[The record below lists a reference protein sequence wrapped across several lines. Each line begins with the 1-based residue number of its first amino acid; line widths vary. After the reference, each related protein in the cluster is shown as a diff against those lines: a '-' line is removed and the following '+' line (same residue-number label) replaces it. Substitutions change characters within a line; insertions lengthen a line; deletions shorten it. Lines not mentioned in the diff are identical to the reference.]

1 MHILIVDDDQ
11 TNRKLL
17 AALLSAEG
25 CDTEQADDGL
35 EALKFLHVTSFD
47 AIVSDVL
54 MPNMDG
60 YTLCAEVR
68 RLEQYKHVPF
78 IFYSSTYTDRADES
92 LALGFGGDRFMHKPA
107 PTCEIMATLRE
118 LLAEK
123 ASESRNLLPAGELQ
137 IMKQYS
143 QTLIRKLEKRN
154 DQLST
159 QANAL
164 HDSETRL
171 RAIFEAEPD
180 CVFVLGS
187 TGKVVSINPAGLEL
201 FQLASLEELVEC
213 PLWEYVVERNRCAFQ
228 ECVSAIWFGEK
239 RCIEFEIVGER
250 GRRRWLE
257 MHAAPLQDQQG
268 RTVAL
273 LGIARDHTVRKE
285 LEAQFVQAQKMEVVG
300 QLAGG
305 VAHDFN
311 NLLGVIMG
319 YAELTLA
326 DLSSGSPLHKQVQTI
341 FHTAERACGLTRQ
354 LLLFSRDQT
363 PQPVVLDLS
372 ELVVRL
378 DPMLRRLIS
387 EDIALFT
394 KPILEHCSIE
404 ADPGQVEQV
413 LMNLTVNAR
422 DAIVGSGTITI
433 STAQRSFSENSGT
446 AIPAGDY
453 VALSVADNGSGMT
466 PEVKDRMFSAFFTTK
481 PAGKGTGLGLATCQ
495 SIVERWHG
503 HIAVESAVGAGTNFT
518 IYFPRVRKAADV
530 ISGADEIGSLPRG
543 REIILLVEDD
553 PGLRE
558 LAASVLQKQGY
569 AVLESAHGDEALT
582 ILRERHGEPMD
593 LVLTDI
599 IMPVMGG
606 KAMAEWLRVTH
617 PETAILFTSGYTD
630 WDLDETVDGKIE
642 FLPKPYTPSGL
653 VRRVRKV
660 LDEAKTKSESTAREQ
675 LS

>member
-17 AALLSAEG
+17 SALLLAEG
-25 CDTEQADDGL
+25 CDIEQADDGL
-35 EALKFLHVTSFD
+35 EALKFLEITYFD
-47 AIVSDVL
+47 AVISDVL

-68 RLEQYKHVPF
+68 RSERHQHVPF
-78 IFYSSTYTDRADES
+78 VFYSSTYTDHADEM
-92 LALGFGGDRFMHKPA
+92 LALGFGGDCFLQKPA
-107 PTCEIMATLRE
+107 PVSEIMATLRRLVLQKSHQRREVPEVAE
-118 LLAEK
+118 LEV
-123 ASESRNLLPAGELQ
+123 
-137 IMKQYS
+137 MKQYS

-154 DQLST
+154 DQLT
-159 QANAL
+159 VQTDAL
-164 HDSETRL
+164 HQSESQL

-180 CVFVLGS
+180 CVFVLGPD
-187 TGKVVSINPAGLEL
+187 GKATSVNPAGLEL
-201 FQLASLEELVEC
+201 FQLATFDELADC
-213 PLWEYVVERNRCAFQ
+213 RLWEFVTERHRALFQ

-239 RCIEFEIVGER
+239 RCIEFEIIGNR

-257 MHAAPLQDQQG
+257 MHAAPLRNQHG

-311 NLLGVIMG
+311 NLIGVILG

-341 FHTAERACGLTRQ
+341 FHTAERAASLTRQ
-354 LLLFSRDQT
+354 LLLFSRDET

-387 EDIALFT
+387 EDITLLT
-394 KPILEHCSIE
+394 EPDLEHCSIE
-404 ADPGQVEQV
+404 ADPGQIEQV

-422 DAIVGSGTITI
+422 DAVATGGKIVVRTAARTIYEGAVE
-433 STAQRSFSENSGT
+433 SA
-446 AIPAGDY
+446 PAGDY
-453 VALSVADNGSGMT
+453 VTLSVSDNGSGMT
-466 PEVKDRMFSAFFTTK
+466 PEVKDQIFSAFFTTK

-495 SIVERWHG
+495 SIVKRWHG
-503 HIAVESAVGAGTNFT
+503 HISCTSEAEVGTEFT
-518 IYFPRVRKAADV
+518 LYFPRVCNAVDV

-543 REIILLVEDD
+543 RETILVVEDE

-558 LAASVLQKQGY
+558 LASTVLQKQGY
-569 AVLESAHGDEALT
+569 EVLKAAHGDEGLT
-582 ILRERHGEPMD
+582 IVRERRGKPID

-599 IMPVMGG
+599 VMPQMGG
-606 KAMAEWLRVTH
+606 KAMVEWLAITH
-617 PETAILFTSGYTD
+617 PEISILFTSGYTD
-630 WDLDETVDGKIE
+630 WDLDESVDGKIE

-653 VRRVRKV
+653 VRRLRKV
-660 LDEAKTKSESTAREQ
+660 LDDAQSKAGSVAEEK
-675 LS
+675 L